1 VIDQP
6 SAGTK
11 ARIVGKAMDLF
22 WRQGYE
28 ATGVAQIQAEAGVLP
43 GSFYFFFKS
52 KEALLLA
59 VLDRYMEILHSALRD
74 PVVRKTRDPLERV
87 FTLLDFYRKQIK
99 ESRFELGCPI
109 GNLALELGNR
119 SADARQKLNALF
131 DTWRAMVEA
140 FFVEAQE
147 RFPEGTDF
155 KALSTFVLTTMEGGI
170 MLARANQDVRQFD
183 RAVKQLRNY
192 LELMQIGAK
201 VVPRKRSRK

>member
-1 VIDQP
+1 
-6 SAGTK
+6 
-11 ARIVGKAMDLF
+11 MDLF

-119 SADARQKLNALF
+119 SAEARQKLNALF

-140 FFVEAQE
+140 FFVEAQD
-147 RFPEGTDF
+147 RFPRGTDF

-192 LELMQIGAK
+192 LELMQIGTK